1 MYLMMSCTKMHFR
14 CHWRVPIGP
23 ANRGSKWSMKALKLI
38 FALHNHTNHTDNS
51 AS

>member
-1 MYLMMSCTKMHFR
+1 VHENAFPLPLARPDWPRKPR
-14 CHWRVPIGP
+14 L
-23 ANRGSKWSMKALKLI
+23 KWSMKALKLI